1 MTGPKGLVTVQ
12 KKEKVFGIWVNT
24 KSVNYINTP
33 KYLNIS
39 SNRDINEILNQ
50 KTQKISEIG
59 LNNLKIRLQP
69 GKKVQKEK
77 EWREA
82 LTRNMLKSKLW
93 SLNENSISLNKNA
106 LFRSYLSLP
115 SNVITGQFEVKIL
128 HYRNSK
134 LISQELSTIN
144 VSKSGVSAEIYNI
157 AQNYSTL
164 YGIFAV
170 ILAVLVGWGT
180 NLIFRKV

>member
-1 MTGPKGLVTVQ
+1 
-12 KKEKVFGIWVNT
+12 
-24 KSVNYINTP
+24 
-33 KYLNIS
+33 
-39 SNRDINEILNQ
+39 
-50 KTQKISEIG
+50 
-59 LNNLKIRLQP
+59 
-69 GKKVQKEK
+69 
-77 EWREA
+77 
-82 LTRNMLKSKLW
+82 MLKSKLW

-106 LFRSYLSLP
+106 LFRSYLNLP

-134 LISQELSTIN
+134 LISKELSTIN